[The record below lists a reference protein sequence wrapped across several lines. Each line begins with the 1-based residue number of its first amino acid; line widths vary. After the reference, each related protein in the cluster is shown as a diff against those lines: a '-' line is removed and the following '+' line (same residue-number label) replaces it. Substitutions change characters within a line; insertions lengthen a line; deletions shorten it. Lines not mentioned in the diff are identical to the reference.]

1 MYQPDVTDAATL
13 REYCQDLTVSKYMSG
28 LSPSLRS
35 QVRGQILGGDSIIT
49 LTVNF
54 SRVMRISTRADVSY
68 APSIEQSV
76 MIFGRGRGR
85 DCGRGCDFGKRRG
98 SFGGDHGS
106 YYGRHNVVDKGPR
119 QCKHCGRN
127 NYISEKC

>member
-13 REYCQDLTVSKYMSG
+13 REYCQDLTVSKYMSD

-49 LTVNF
+49 LTVTF
-54 SRVMRISTRADVSY
+54 SRVMRISTGADVSY
-68 APSIEQSV
+68 APSIDQSA

-85 DCGRGCDFGKRRG
+85 DCGRGSDFGGGRS
-98 SFGGDHGS
+98 SFGGGHGS
-106 YYGRHNVVDKGPR
+106 YDGTHIGLDKGP
-119 QCKHCGRN
+119 N
-127 NYISEKC
+127 NVSIAGGIIIYI